1 MMVKQLAAALS
12 NAQEYI
18 NLAAKAEDGG
28 ERERYER
35 IAELYLKITPRLAAR
50 GGPATRPRIGTDPYP
65 WLGRALRIR
74 RTSACADWRLTAGP
88 RRIRRDIASLGIC
101 SSRGSNGS

>member
-1 MMVKQLAAALS
+1 MMVKQLAAAHS

-50 GGPATRPRIGTDPYP
+50 GGPATRPRIWIYRP
-65 WLGRALRIR
+65 LALARNGVAHSMHFGLR
-74 RTSACADWRLTAGP
+74 RG
-88 RRIRRDIASLGIC
+88 ASV
-101 SSRGSNGS
+101 R

>member
-1 MMVKQLAAALS
+1 MFLELRLNCARVEHRIAQALEAGRLHDGKQLAAALS

-50 GGPATRPRIGTDPYP
+50 G
-65 WLGRALRIR
+65 
-74 RTSACADWRLTAGP
+74 
-88 RRIRRDIASLGIC
+88 
-101 SSRGSNGS
+101 

>member
-1 MMVKQLAAALS
+1 MVKQLAAALS

-35 IAELYLKITPRLAAR
+35 IAELYLKIKL
-50 GGPATRPRIGTDPYP
+50 GPQIE
-65 WLGRALRIR
+65 RAE
-74 RTSACADWRLTAGP
+74 AKGP
-88 RRIRRDIASLGIC
+88 T
-101 SSRGSNGS
+101 